1 MHKQI
6 IRYRPA
12 ASRRNAKDDDML
24 FDAHTHLNEERYTDE
39 ERAELAY
46 EIEQSPVDYIMDAGS
61 CFSDTEQA
69 IKDAEKYPW
78 CYASAGIHPEEVGDL
93 TEEKMQ
99 YLRELALHDKVRA
112 IGEIGLDYYYD
123 DGIPRGDQQKW
134 FRRQIQLANE
144 LKMPIMIHS
153 RDADLDTLTILK
165 EEGAFSDERKSWFP
179 KRPVTDRSGCAASDA
194 VNYAQ
199 GSAAGAACGKE
210 SGSQIGDVAGTVENS
225 GEDGAGVIMLPDA
238 RVLMHCFS
246 YSAETASEYVK
257 LGATISIC
265 GPVTF
270 KSNKKTRR
278 VVEAVPIDYLTVET
292 DAPYLAPE
300 PMRGRQNKPPYVQY
314 TCRKIA
320 EIKGITYEEAAAA
333 TRANAMRFYGIEERD

>member
-1 MHKQI
+1 
-6 IRYRPA
+6 
-12 ASRRNAKDDDML
+12 ML

-39 ERAELAY
+39 EREALAR
-46 EIEQSPVDYIMDAGS
+46 EIEQSPVDYILDAGS
-61 CFSDTEQA
+61 CFSDIEQA
-69 IKDAEKYPW
+69 IKDAGNYPW
-78 CYASAGIHPEEVGDL
+78 CYASAGLHPEEVGDM
-93 TEEKMQ
+93 TEEKMDF
-99 YLRELALHDKVRA
+99 LRELAQNDKVKA

-123 DGIPRGDQQKW
+123 DGVPRDVQRKW

-179 KRPVTDRSGCAASDA
+179 KRPGPRI
-194 VNYAQ
+194 
-199 GSAAGAACGKE
+199 E
-210 SGSQIGDVAGTVENS
+210 SGSHQDAAGNKTQETS
-225 GEDGAGVIMLPDA
+225 LIDDAAAAAMLPDA

-246 YSAETASEYVK
+246 YSAETAAEYVR
-257 LGATISIC
+257 LGGTISIC

-278 VVEAVPIDYLTVET
+278 VVESIPIEFLTVET

-300 PMRGRQNKPPYVQY
+300 PMRGRPNKSPYVEY
-314 TCRKIA
+314 TCRMVA
-320 EIKGITYEEAAAA
+320 EIKGISYEEADAI
-333 TRANAMRFYGIEERD
+333 TKANAMRFYGIDD

>member
-1 MHKQI
+1 MK
-6 IRYRPA
+6 YYGKEV
-12 ASRRNAKDDDML
+12 NML

-39 ERAELAY
+39 ERAELAA
-46 EIEQSPVDYIMDAGS
+46 EIEQSPVDYILDAGS
-61 CFSDTEQA
+61 CFSDIEQA

-78 CYASAGIHPEEVGDL
+78 CYASAGLHPEEVGNM
-93 TEEKMQ
+93 TEEKME
-99 YLRELALHDKVRA
+99 YLKELALHDKVRA

-123 DGIPRGDQQKW
+123 DGVPREEQRKW

-153 RDADLDTLTILK
+153 READLDTLTILK

-179 KRPVTDRSGCAASDA
+179 KRPGA
-194 VNYAQ
+194 VDE
-199 GSAAGAACGKE
+199 GANE
-210 SGSQIGDVAGTVENS
+210 VVM
-225 GEDGAGVIMLPDA
+225 VPDA

-246 YSAETASEYVK
+246 YSAETALEYVK
-257 LGATISIC
+257 LGGTISIC

-278 VVEAVPIDYLTVET
+278 VVENIPIDFLTVET

-300 PMRGRQNKPPYVQY
+300 PMRGKPNKPPYVEY
-314 TCRKIA
+314 TCRKVA
-320 EIKGITYEEAAAA
+320 EIKGITYEKAAAI
-333 TRANAMRFYGIEERD
+333 TKANAMRFYNVPNGDRR

>member
-1 MHKQI
+1 
-6 IRYRPA
+6 
-12 ASRRNAKDDDML
+12 ML

-39 ERAELAY
+39 EREALAG
-46 EIEQSPVDYIMDAGS
+46 EIAASPVDYIMDAGS

-69 IKDAEKYPW
+69 IRDAEAYPW
-78 CYASAGIHPEEVGDL
+78 CYASAGIHPEEAGDL
-93 TEEKMQ
+93 TEDDMERLKK
-99 YLRELALHDKVRA
+99 LALHSKVKA

-123 DGIPRGDQQKW
+123 DGVPRDVQRKW

-144 LKMPIMIHS
+144 LHMPIMIHS
-153 RDADLDTLTILK
+153 RDADLDTMTILK

-179 KRPVTDRSGCAASDA
+179 KRPGPL
-194 VNYAQ
+194 
-199 GSAAGAACGKE
+199 KE
-210 SGSQIGDVAGTVENS
+210 DSSRD
-225 GEDGAGVIMLPDA
+225 MLPDA

-257 LGATISIC
+257 LGGTISIC

-278 VVEAVPIDYLTVET
+278 VVETVPIDFLTVET

-300 PMRGRQNKPPYVQY
+300 PMRGHPNKSVYVEY
-314 TCRKIA
+314 TCRKVA
-320 EIKGITYEEAAAA
+320 EIKGITYEEAAEI
-333 TRANAMRFYGIEERD
+333 TKRNAMRFYGIEE

>member
-1 MHKQI
+1 
-6 IRYRPA
+6 
-12 ASRRNAKDDDML
+12 ML

-39 ERAELAY
+39 EREALAG
-46 EIEQSPVDYIMDAGS
+46 EIAASPVDYIMDAGS

-69 IKDAEKYPW
+69 IRDAEAYPW
-78 CYASAGIHPEEVGDL
+78 CYASAGIHPEEAGDL
-93 TEEKMQ
+93 TEDDMERLKK
-99 YLRELALHDKVRA
+99 LAMHSKVRA

-123 DGIPRGDQQKW
+123 DGVPRDVQRKW

-144 LKMPIMIHS
+144 LHMPIMIHS

-179 KRPVTDRSGCAASDA
+179 KRPGPL
-194 VNYAQ
+194 
-199 GSAAGAACGKE
+199 K
-210 SGSQIGDVAGTVENS
+210 
-225 GEDGAGVIMLPDA
+225 EDGSRDMLSDA

-257 LGATISIC
+257 LGGTISIC

-278 VVEAVPIDYLTVET
+278 VVESVPIDFLTVET

-300 PMRGRQNKPPYVQY
+300 PMRGHPNKSVYVEY
-314 TCRKIA
+314 TCRKVA
-320 EIKGITYEEAAAA
+320 EIKDITYEEAAEI
-333 TRANAMRFYGIEERD
+333 TKRNAMRFYGIEE

>member
-1 MHKQI
+1 
-6 IRYRPA
+6 
-12 ASRRNAKDDDML
+12 ML

-39 ERAELAY
+39 ERAELAR
-46 EIEQSPVDYIMDAGS
+46 EIEQSPVDYILDAGS
-61 CFSDTEQA
+61 CFSDIEQA

-78 CYASAGIHPEEVGDL
+78 CYASVGLHPEEVGDM
-93 TEEKMQ
+93 TEEKLSC
-99 YLRELALHDKVRA
+99 LRELAQHEKARA

-123 DGIPRGDQQKW
+123 DGVPRDEQRKW
-134 FRRQIQLANE
+134 FRRQIQLAND

-179 KRPVTDRSGCAASDA
+179 KRPVDNTRWPYVKGILHLGDEAEFSTDSGDD
-194 VNYAQ
+194 
-199 GSAAGAACGKE
+199 GGD
-210 SGSQIGDVAGTVENS
+210 QIL
-225 GEDGAGVIMLPDA
+225 LPDA

-246 YSAETASEYVK
+246 YSAETAAEYVK
-257 LGATISIC
+257 LGGTISIC

-278 VVEAVPIDYLTVET
+278 VVENIPIDFLTVET

-300 PMRGRQNKPPYVQY
+300 PMRGKPNKSPYVEY
-314 TCRKIA
+314 TCRKVA
-320 EIKGITYEEAAAA
+320 EIKGISYEEAAAI
-333 TRANAMRFYGIEERD
+333 TRANAMRFYGITE

>member
-1 MHKQI
+1 MKEE
-6 IRYRPA
+6 
-12 ASRRNAKDDDML
+12 DML

-39 ERAELAY
+39 ERAALAA
-46 EIEQSPVDYIMDAGS
+46 EIEQSPVDFILDAGS

-69 IKDAEKYPW
+69 IRDAEKYPW
-78 CYASAGIHPEEVGDL
+78 CFASAGIHPEEVGGL
-93 TEEKMQ
+93 TEEKIE
-99 YLRELALHDKVRA
+99 YLKELAQHDKVRA

-123 DGIPRGDQQKW
+123 DGVPREEQRKW

-144 LKMPIMIHS
+144 LRMPIMIHS

-179 KRPVTDRSGCAASDA
+179 KRTDKL
-194 VNYAQ
+194 V
-199 GSAAGAACGKE
+199 
-210 SGSQIGDVAGTVENS
+210 
-225 GEDGAGVIMLPDA
+225 PDA

-246 YSAETASEYVK
+246 YSAETAAEYVK
-257 LGATISIC
+257 LGGTISIC

-278 VVEAVPIDYLTVET
+278 VVETIPIDFLTVET

-300 PMRGRQNKPPYVQY
+300 PMRGRPNKSVYVEY
-314 TCRKIA
+314 TCRKVA
-320 EIKGITYEEAAAA
+320 EIKGIPYEEAAAI
-333 TRANAMRFYGIEERD
+333 TKANAMRFYDVKE

>member
-1 MHKQI
+1 
-6 IRYRPA
+6 
-12 ASRRNAKDDDML
+12 ML
-24 FDAHTHLNEERYTDE
+24 FDAHTHLNEERYSDE
-39 ERAELAY
+39 ERAALAA
-46 EIEQSPVDYIMDAGS
+46 EIEQSPVDFILDAGS

-69 IKDAEKYPW
+69 IKDAERYPW
-78 CYASAGIHPEEVGDL
+78 CFASAGIHPEEVGDL
-93 TEEKMQ
+93 TEEKIE
-99 YLRELALHDKVRA
+99 YLKELAQHDKVRA
-112 IGEIGLDYYYD
+112 IGEIGQDYYYD
-123 DGIPRGDQQKW
+123 DGVPREEQRKW

-179 KRPVTDRSGCAASDA
+179 KRPGP
-194 VNYAQ
+194 
-199 GSAAGAACGKE
+199 E
-210 SGSQIGDVAGTVENS
+210 
-225 GEDGAGVIMLPDA
+225 GELLPDA

-246 YSAETASEYVK
+246 YSAETAAEYVK
-257 LGATISIC
+257 LGGTISIC

-278 VVEAVPIDYLTVET
+278 VVENIPIEFLTVET

-300 PMRGRQNKPPYVQY
+300 PMRGKPNKSVYVEY

-320 EIKGITYEEAAAA
+320 EIKGIPYEEAAAI
-333 TRANAMRFYGIEERD
+333 TKANAMRFYGIEE

>member
-1 MHKQI
+1 
-6 IRYRPA
+6 
-12 ASRRNAKDDDML
+12 ML
-24 FDAHTHLNEERYTDE
+24 FDAHTHLNEERYSDE
-39 ERAELAY
+39 ERAALAA
-46 EIEQSPVDYIMDAGS
+46 EIEQSPVDFILDAGS

-69 IKDAEKYPW
+69 IKDAERYPW
-78 CYASAGIHPEEVGDL
+78 CFASAGIHPEEVGDL
-93 TEEKMQ
+93 TEEKIE
-99 YLRELALHDKVRA
+99 YLKELAQHDKVRA

-123 DGIPRGDQQKW
+123 DGVPREEQRKW

-179 KRPVTDRSGCAASDA
+179 KRPGP
-194 VNYAQ
+194 
-199 GSAAGAACGKE
+199 E
-210 SGSQIGDVAGTVENS
+210 
-225 GEDGAGVIMLPDA
+225 GELLPDA

-246 YSAETASEYVK
+246 YSAETAAEYVK
-257 LGATISIC
+257 LGGTISIC

-278 VVEAVPIDYLTVET
+278 VVENIPIEFLTVET

-300 PMRGRQNKPPYVQY
+300 PMRGKPNKSVYVEY
-314 TCRKIA
+314 TCRKVA
-320 EIKGITYEEAAAA
+320 DIKGIPYEEAAAI
-333 TRANAMRFYGIEERD
+333 TKANAMRFYNVNE

>member
-1 MHKQI
+1 
-6 IRYRPA
+6 
-12 ASRRNAKDDDML
+12 ML

-39 ERAELAY
+39 ERAELAA
-46 EIEQSPVDYIMDAGS
+46 EIEQSPVDYILDAGS

-78 CYASAGIHPEEVGDL
+78 CYASAGLHPEEVGDM
-93 TEEKMQ
+93 TEEKME
-99 YLRELALHDKVRA
+99 YLKELALHDKVRA

-123 DGIPRGDQQKW
+123 DGVPREEQQKW

-179 KRPVTDRSGCAASDA
+179 KRPG
-194 VNYAQ
+194 N
-199 GSAAGAACGKE
+199 
-210 SGSQIGDVAGTVENS
+210 I
-225 GEDGAGVIMLPDA
+225 PDA

-246 YSAETASEYVK
+246 YSAETALEYVK
-257 LGATISIC
+257 LGGTISIC

-278 VVEAVPIDYLTVET
+278 VVENIPIDFLTVET

-300 PMRGRQNKPPYVQY
+300 PMRGKPNKSPYVEY
-314 TCRKIA
+314 TCRKVA
-320 EIKGITYEEAAAA
+320 EIKGITYEEAAAI
-333 TRANAMRFYGIEERD
+333 TKANAMRFYDVPNGDRC

>member
-1 MHKQI
+1 
-6 IRYRPA
+6 
-12 ASRRNAKDDDML
+12 ML
-24 FDAHTHLNEERYTDE
+24 FDAHTHLNEERYSDE
-39 ERAELAY
+39 ERAVLAA
-46 EIEQSPVDYIMDAGS
+46 EIEQSPVDFILDAGS

-78 CYASAGIHPEEVGDL
+78 CFASAGIHPEEVGDL
-93 TEEKMQ
+93 TEEKIE
-99 YLRELALHDKVRA
+99 YLKELAQHDKVRA

-123 DGIPRGDQQKW
+123 DGVPREEQRKW

-179 KRPVTDRSGCAASDA
+179 KRPGPIVSQIADA
-194 VNYAQ
+194 ETER
-199 GSAAGAACGKE
+199 GAAE
-210 SGSQIGDVAGTVENS
+210 IHAE
-225 GEDGAGVIMLPDA
+225 IPMLPDA

-246 YSAETASEYVK
+246 YSAETAAEYVK
-257 LGATISIC
+257 LGGTISIC

-278 VVEAVPIDYLTVET
+278 VVENIPIEFLTVET

-300 PMRGRQNKPPYVQY
+300 PMRGRPNKSVYVEY
-314 TCRKIA
+314 TCRKVA
-320 EIKGITYEEAAAA
+320 EIKGIPYEEAASI
-333 TRANAMRFYGIEERD
+333 TKANAMRFYDVKE

>member
-1 MHKQI
+1 
-6 IRYRPA
+6 
-12 ASRRNAKDDDML
+12 ML
-24 FDAHTHLNEERYTDE
+24 FDAHTHLNEERYSDE
-39 ERAELAY
+39 ERAALAA
-46 EIEQSPVDYIMDAGS
+46 EIEQSPVDFILDAGS

-69 IKDAEKYPW
+69 IKDAERYPW
-78 CYASAGIHPEEVGDL
+78 CFASAGIHPEEVGDL
-93 TEEKMQ
+93 TEEKIE
-99 YLRELALHDKVRA
+99 YLKELAQHDKVRA

-123 DGIPRGDQQKW
+123 DGVPREEQRKW

-179 KRPVTDRSGCAASDA
+179 KRPGP
-194 VNYAQ
+194 
-199 GSAAGAACGKE
+199 E
-210 SGSQIGDVAGTVENS
+210 
-225 GEDGAGVIMLPDA
+225 GELLPDA

-246 YSAETASEYVK
+246 YSAETAAEYVK
-257 LGATISIC
+257 LGGTISIC

-278 VVEAVPIDYLTVET
+278 VVENIPIEFLTVET

-300 PMRGRQNKPPYVQY
+300 PMRGKPNKSVYVEY
-314 TCRKIA
+314 TCRKVA
-320 EIKGITYEEAAAA
+320 EIKGIPYEEAAAI
-333 TRANAMRFYGIEERD
+333 TKANAMRFYNVNE

>member
-1 MHKQI
+1 
-6 IRYRPA
+6 
-12 ASRRNAKDDDML
+12 ML

-39 ERAELAY
+39 ERAELAA
-46 EIEQSPVDYIMDAGS
+46 EIEQSPVDYILDAGS

-78 CYASAGIHPEEVGDL
+78 CYASAGLHPEEVGDM
-93 TEEKMQ
+93 TEEKME
-99 YLRELALHDKVRA
+99 YLKELALHDKVRA

-123 DGIPRGDQQKW
+123 DGVPREEQRKW

-179 KRPVTDRSGCAASDA
+179 KRPG
-194 VNYAQ
+194 N
-199 GSAAGAACGKE
+199 
-210 SGSQIGDVAGTVENS
+210 I
-225 GEDGAGVIMLPDA
+225 PDA

-246 YSAETASEYVK
+246 YSAETAMEYVK
-257 LGATISIC
+257 LGGTISIC

-278 VVEAVPIDYLTVET
+278 VVENIPIDFLTVET

-300 PMRGRQNKPPYVQY
+300 PMRGKPNKSPYVEY
-314 TCRKIA
+314 TCRKVA
-320 EIKGITYEEAAAA
+320 EIKGITYEETAAI
-333 TRANAMRFYGIEERD
+333 TKANAMRFYNVPNGDRC

>member
-1 MHKQI
+1 MK
-6 IRYRPA
+6 YYGKEV
-12 ASRRNAKDDDML
+12 NML

-39 ERAELAY
+39 ERAELAA
-46 EIEQSPVDYIMDAGS
+46 EIEQSPVDYILDAGS

-78 CYASAGIHPEEVGDL
+78 CYASAGLHPEEVGDM
-93 TEEKMQ
+93 TEEKME
-99 YLRELALHDKVRA
+99 YLKELALHDKVRA

-123 DGIPRGDQQKW
+123 DGVPREEQQKW

-179 KRPVTDRSGCAASDA
+179 KRPG
-194 VNYAQ
+194 N
-199 GSAAGAACGKE
+199 
-210 SGSQIGDVAGTVENS
+210 I
-225 GEDGAGVIMLPDA
+225 PDA

-246 YSAETASEYVK
+246 YSAETALEYVK
-257 LGATISIC
+257 LGGTISIC

-278 VVEAVPIDYLTVET
+278 VVENIPIDFLTVET

-300 PMRGRQNKPPYVQY
+300 PMRGKPNKSPYVEY
-314 TCRKIA
+314 TCRKVA
-320 EIKGITYEEAAAA
+320 EIKGITYEEAAAI
-333 TRANAMRFYGIEERD
+333 TKANAMRFYDVPNGDRC

>member
-1 MHKQI
+1 
-6 IRYRPA
+6 
-12 ASRRNAKDDDML
+12 ML

-39 ERAELAY
+39 EREELAA
-46 EIEQSPVDYIMDAGS
+46 EIEQSPVDYILDAGS
-61 CFSDTEQA
+61 CFSDIEQA
-69 IKDAEKYPW
+69 IKDSEKYPW
-78 CYASAGIHPEEVGDL
+78 CYASVGLHPEEVGDM

-99 YLRELALHDKVRA
+99 YLKELAQQDKVKA

-123 DGIPRGDQQKW
+123 DGVPRDEQRKW
-134 FRRQIQLANE
+134 FRRQIQLAND

-179 KRPVTDRSGCAASDA
+179 KRPVDRARWPYVKGILHLGDEAEIATVSGDSGDA
-194 VNYAQ
+194 PVM
-199 GSAAGAACGKE
+199 
-210 SGSQIGDVAGTVENS
+210 I
-225 GEDGAGVIMLPDA
+225 PDA

-246 YSAETASEYVK
+246 YSAETAMEYVK
-257 LGATISIC
+257 LGGTISIC

-278 VVEAVPIDYLTVET
+278 VVENIPIDFLTVET

-300 PMRGRQNKPPYVQY
+300 PMRGRPNKSPYVEY
-314 TCRKIA
+314 TCRKVA
-320 EIKGITYEEAAAA
+320 EIKGIPYEEAAAV
-333 TRANAMRFYGIEERD
+333 TKANAMRFYRIED

>member
-1 MHKQI
+1 
-6 IRYRPA
+6 
-12 ASRRNAKDDDML
+12 ML

-39 ERAELAY
+39 EREALAR
-46 EIEQSPVDYIMDAGS
+46 EIEQSPVDYILDAGS
-61 CFSDTEQA
+61 CFSDIEQA
-69 IKDAEKYPW
+69 IKDAGNYPW
-78 CYASAGIHPEEVGDL
+78 CYASAGLHPEEVGDM
-93 TEEKMQ
+93 TEEKMDF
-99 YLRELALHDKVRA
+99 LRELAQNDKVKA

-123 DGIPRGDQQKW
+123 DGVPRDVQRKW

-179 KRPVTDRSGCAASDA
+179 KRPGPRI
-194 VNYAQ
+194 
-199 GSAAGAACGKE
+199 E
-210 SGSQIGDVAGTVENS
+210 SGSHQDAAGNKTQETS
-225 GEDGAGVIMLPDA
+225 LIDDAAAAAMLPDA

-246 YSAETASEYVK
+246 YSAETAAEYVR
-257 LGATISIC
+257 LGGTISIC

-278 VVEAVPIDYLTVET
+278 VVESIPIEFLTVET

-300 PMRGRQNKPPYVQY
+300 PMRGRPNKSPYVEY
-314 TCRKIA
+314 TCRKVA
-320 EIKGITYEEAAAA
+320 EIKGISYEEAAAI
-333 TRANAMRFYGIEERD
+333 TKANAMRFYGIDD

>member
-1 MHKQI
+1 
-6 IRYRPA
+6 
-12 ASRRNAKDDDML
+12 ML
-24 FDAHTHLNEERYTDE
+24 FDAHTHLNEERYSDE
-39 ERAELAY
+39 ERAVLAA
-46 EIEQSPVDYIMDAGS
+46 EIEQSPVDFILDAGS

-69 IKDAEKYPW
+69 IKDAEKYSW
-78 CYASAGIHPEEVGDL
+78 CFASAGIHPEEVGDL
-93 TEEKMQ
+93 TEEKIEN
-99 YLRELALHDKVRA
+99 LKELAQHDKVRA

-123 DGIPRGDQQKW
+123 DGVPREEQRKW

-179 KRPVTDRSGCAASDA
+179 KRPGP
-194 VNYAQ
+194 
-199 GSAAGAACGKE
+199 E
-210 SGSQIGDVAGTVENS
+210 
-225 GEDGAGVIMLPDA
+225 GELLPDA

-246 YSAETASEYVK
+246 YSAETAAEYVK
-257 LGATISIC
+257 LGGTISIC

-278 VVEAVPIDYLTVET
+278 VVENIPIEFLTVET

-300 PMRGRQNKPPYVQY
+300 PMRGKPNKSIYVEY
-314 TCRKIA
+314 TCRKVA
-320 EIKGITYEEAAAA
+320 EIKGIPYEEAAAI
-333 TRANAMRFYGIEERD
+333 TKANAMRFYDVKE